1 MRAVDGREEDG
12 DEHQGERGG
21 DGEVRVLLE
30 RAVVAQPGHDQDEE
44 GHPEGRPAQLGARAA
59 LAGGGEVEPLDQ
71 DQAEAVEQHG
81 DREQEGVRVRG
92 PEAHGEVREQRG
104 GGQARGVVGG
114 GAGVWPVAARPT

>member
-1 MRAVDGREEDG
+1 M
-12 DEHQGERGG
+12 
-21 DGEVRVLLE
+21 
-30 RAVVAQPGHDQDEE
+30 VAQPGHDQDEE

-114 GAGVWPVAARPT
+114 GAGGVAGRREADVEVAEHGDQDRAA